1 MFIAKHY
8 FTEYTNITTKLKQK
22 LFTKLI
28 KMPSKEAWV
37 VQTGSLIKR
46 EARAL
51 LIEIGVEK
59 LSQK

>member
-1 MFIAKHY
+1 MFNTEDY

-28 KMPSKEAWV
+28 KMLNKEAWV
-37 VQTGSLIKR
+37 GQTESLIKR
-46 EARAL
+46 EAQAL
-51 LIEIGVEK
+51 IIEIGVEK